1 MKAGVTTGVHKSYD
15 CGPLMADQTTEPR
28 EELLKQF
35 LALQASPQVKEL
47 AEKIIEANKSFDE
60 ELDRCL
66 TVDTAVLRRK
76 ITV

>member
-1 MKAGVTTGVHKSYD
+1 
-15 CGPLMADQTTEPR
+15 MADQTTEPR